1 MTARDEKAAGLD
13 LNGVWDHCVRIVPA
27 GQDESKKEHDDLGAR
42 SVVVRAKHAAQDDGG
57 NGVLIGGREALES
70 IYGRGEAVFGSV
82 GKLVH
87 RMEVGEAWR
96 RVRGEYEPERLRL
109 LRQDSEDEDEEIAP
123 LEALLAQARA
133 AMGRAAGG
141 RPKFR
146 MAGIVMRD
154 DEASTETVQDEIRK
168 ALGWN
173 AMGGTR
179 AVLVWDSVA
188 VAKAALEHCR
198 ELRANAEFAVVVSY
212 GKRIRVYPLRVREDD
227 GRRVPVRRR
236 DEGRSGH
243 SAAQGETKKGSARAD
258 GWDIWHEGWDAS
270 IDALRTS
277 KDRKTRAVIRQTRQ
291 GEEWVQEDR
300 GKALIGVEVD
310 GRVRWA
316 LADRPWT
323 PPMRASGERK
333 IDMGEE
339 WSKVVVWTPMG
350 RRATEALASCI
361 RAPKDRITLAGAEW
375 AAEGAALAALDLGHG
390 RAPWYDRLDRMTIK
404 VERDGEEE
412 DLLLVDEK
420 QSVPAGK
427 AFRTSDEHAR
437 EISRN
442 LHMTEQDSIRLK
454 LTKGQGDRKWSQEVA
469 VPLARKPRGRVH
481 VELRARQTPGQG
493 SAELELRSAQYEP
506 WRDAPQVVRFTRETP
521 DQKAVKPALILYEPA
536 KQAWSPEVFPKSLAY
551 AAGAANHERID
562 LNERQLNEIKK
573 WLQTSWG
580 PPPLNKE
587 HAVGSNGQLPD
598 KVRGKARR
606 GLENVLK
613 WTERELLE
621 TIKNGSIQR
630 AKKKVAVN
638 ALHGIHTWCFAKA
651 SPDVLEV
658 LIQATEGVGAI
669 RLGLQ
674 WDKDGA
680 RRAIWHG
687 LSRSVTSRD
696 AIERVLDGALR
707 AAEQDETGT
716 MKCDA
721 LAAASHLLARR
732 HIAGLLVLED
742 GRRAKAAAAIA
753 CEKIRRMSKRI
764 RQPRDGFNMRPGLQL
779 RYAVLLAGGLAR
791 VKDMKSEGLQCGT
804 ETAGKL
810 ADALAEAIG
819 TIDAQG
825 GSRYARE
832 LKPIMASLRDVFG
845 RDAQP
850 DSNLLKVLD
859 DDRAEHKAPRAK

>member
-1 MTARDEKAAGLD
+1 MSHAVTARDEKAAGLD
-13 LNGVWDHCVRIVPA
+13 LNGVWDHCVRIDTV
-27 GQDESKKEHDDLGAR
+27 GQGESKKEHDDLGAR
-42 SVVVRAKHAAQDDGG
+42 SVVVRAKPAARDDGS
-57 NGVLIGGREALES
+57 NGVLVGGREALES
-70 IYGRGEAVFGSV
+70 IYGRGEAVFGDV

-87 RMEVGEAWR
+87 RMEIGEAWR

-109 LRQDSEDEDEEIAP
+109 LRQDSEDGEEEIAP
-123 LEALLAQARA
+123 LDALLAQARA

-141 RPKFR
+141 SPKFR

-212 GKRIRVYPLRVREDD
+212 GKRIRVYPLRVREDG

-236 DEGRSGH
+236 DEGRSGQ
-243 SAAQGETKKGSARAD
+243 SIAQGETKEGSARAD

-270 IDALRTS
+270 IYALRTS

-300 GKALIGVEVD
+300 GRAVIGIKED

-323 PPMRASGERK
+323 PPMRASRERK
-333 IDMGEE
+333 IDIGEK

-350 RRATEALASCI
+350 RKATEALATCI
-361 RAPKDRITLAGAEW
+361 RAPKNQIMLAGAEW
-375 AAEGAALAALDLGHG
+375 AAEGAALAALDLGRG
-390 RAPWYDRLDRMTIK
+390 RVPWYDRLDRMTIK

-442 LHMTEQDSIRLK
+442 VYMDEHTDPIRLK
-454 LTKGQGDRKWSQEVA
+454 LTKGQGDRKWSQEVE
-469 VPLARKPRGRVH
+469 VPLARKPKGRAQ

-506 WRDAPQVVRFTRETP
+506 WRDAPQIVRFTRDAP
-521 DQKAVKPALILYEPA
+521 DQKAVKPALIQYEPA
-536 KQAWSPEVFPKSLAY
+536 KQAWSPEAFPKSLAD
-551 AAGAANHERID
+551 AAGTANDERID
-562 LNERQLNEIKK
+562 LNERQLEEIRR
-573 WLQTSWG
+573 WLRKPLGT
-580 PPPLNKE
+580 PPLNKE

-598 KVRGKARR
+598 KVRGMARQ

-630 AKKKVAVN
+630 AKKTVAVN

-651 SPDVLEV
+651 SPDVLEA

-669 RLGLQ
+669 RQGLQ
-674 WDKDGA
+674 WHEDGA

-687 LSRSVTSRD
+687 LGRSVTSRD

-707 AAEQDETGT
+707 AAGQDEMGT

-732 HIAGLLVLED
+732 HIASLLVLED
-742 GRRAKAAAAIA
+742 GRRAKEAAAIA
-753 CEKIRRMSKRI
+753 CEKIRLISKQICKRK
-764 RQPRDGFNMRPGLQL
+764 DGFNMWPGLQL

-791 VKDMKSEGLQCGT
+791 VKDMRSECLQCGT

-810 ADALAEAIG
+810 ADTIAEAIG
-819 TIDAQG
+819 TIDVRGGWNAQYAG
-825 GSRYARE
+825 G
-832 LKPIMASLRDVFG
+832 LKPIMESLSDVFG
-845 RDAQP
+845 RDVQP

-859 DDRAEHKAPRAK
+859 A

>member
-1 MTARDEKAAGLD
+1 MTARDEKTAGLD
-13 LNGVWDHCVRIVPA
+13 LNGIWDHCVRIVPV
-27 GQDESKKEHDDLGAR
+27 GQGESKKEHDDLGAR
-42 SVVVRAKHAAQDDGG
+42 SVVVRAKPASQDDGSK
-57 NGVLIGGREALES
+57 GVLVGGREALES

-87 RMEVGEAWR
+87 RMEVREAWR

-109 LRQDSEDEDEEIAP
+109 LRQGSEDEEIAP

-141 RPKFR
+141 SPKFR

-212 GKRIRVYPLRVREDD
+212 GKRIRIFPLRVREDD

-236 DEGRSGH
+236 DEGRSGQ
-243 SAAQGETKKGSARAD
+243 SAAQGETTEGSARAG

-270 IDALRTS
+270 VDALRTS
-277 KDRKTRAVIRQTRQ
+277 RDRKTRAVIRQTRQ
-291 GEEWVQEDR
+291 GEEWVQDDR
-300 GKALIGVEVD
+300 GKAVIGVKDD

-316 LADRPWT
+316 LANRPWT

-333 IDMGEE
+333 IDMGKG

-350 RRATEALASCI
+350 RKATEALASCI
-361 RAPKDRITLAGAEW
+361 RAPEDQITLAGAEW

-390 RAPWYDRLDRMTIK
+390 RVPWYDRLDRMTIK

-437 EISRN
+437 EISSN
-442 LHMTEQDSIRLK
+442 VYMTEDNDSILLK
-454 LTKGQGDRKWSQEVA
+454 LTKGQGDRKWSQEVE
-469 VPLARKPRGRVH
+469 VPLARKPKGRAH

-521 DQKAVKPALILYEPA
+521 DQEAVKPALILYEPA
-536 KQAWSPEVFPKSLAY
+536 KQAWNPEVVPRSLTY
-551 AAGAANHERID
+551 AAGMANDERIN
-562 LNERQLNEIKK
+562 LNERQLIEIRQ
-573 WLQTSWG
+573 WLRKPLGT
-580 PPPLNKE
+580 PPLNKE
-587 HAVGSNGQLPD
+587 QAVGTNGRLPD
-598 KVRGKARR
+598 NATGKARR

-613 WTERELLE
+613 WTEQELLE
-621 TIKNGSIQR
+621 AITNGNSPR

-638 ALHGIHTWCFAKA
+638 ALHGVHTWCFAKA
-651 SPDVLEV
+651 SPDVLEA

-669 RLGLQ
+669 RHGLQ
-674 WDKDGA
+674 WDDAGA

-687 LSRSVTSRD
+687 LGRSVTSRD
-696 AIERVLDGALR
+696 TIERVLDNALR
-707 AAEQDETGT
+707 AAGQDETGT

-742 GRRAKAAAAIA
+742 GRRAKEAATIA
-753 CEKIRRMSKRI
+753 CEKICRMSKLI
-764 RQPRDGFNMRPGLQL
+764 RQRKDGFNFPPGLQL

-791 VKDMKSEGLQCGT
+791 VKDMKSECLQCGT

-810 ADALAEAIG
+810 ANTLEEAIG
-819 TIDAQG
+819 TIDGQDGWNAQKANG
-825 GSRYARE
+825 

-845 RDAQP
+845 KGEQP
-850 DSNLLKVLD
+850 DSNLLKIILD
-859 DDRAEHKAPRAK
+859 TRSH

>member
-1 MTARDEKAAGLD
+1 MTVHGEKAAGLD
-13 LNGVWDHCVRIVPA
+13 LNGVWDHCVRIVPV

-42 SVVVRAKHAAQDDGG
+42 SVVVRAKPAAEDDGG

-82 GKLVH
+82 GKRVH
-87 RMEVGEAWR
+87 RMEIGEAWR
-96 RVRGEYEPERLRL
+96 RVRGEYEPERLSL
-109 LRQDSEDEDEEIAP
+109 LRQDSEDGDEEIAP

-179 AVLVWDSVA
+179 AVLVWDSIA
-188 VAKAALEHCR
+188 VAKAVLEHCR
-198 ELRANAEFAVVVSY
+198 ELRVNAEIAVVISY
-212 GKRIRVYPLRVREDD
+212 GKRVRVYPLRVREDE
-227 GRRVPVRRR
+227 GGLVPVRHR
-236 DEGRSGH
+236 DEGRSGR
-243 SAAQGETKKGSARAD
+243 SVAQAETKEGSAWAD

-270 IDALRTS
+270 VDALRTS

-300 GKALIGVEVD
+300 GKAVVRVKED
-310 GRVRWA
+310 GGARWA

-350 RRATEALASCI
+350 RKATEALASCI
-361 RAPKDRITLAGAEW
+361 RAPEDRITLAGAEW

-412 DLLLVDEK
+412 DLLLVDDN

-442 LHMTEQDSIRLK
+442 VYMTEQNDSIRLK

-469 VPLARKPRGRVH
+469 VPLARKPKGRAH

-521 DQKAVKPALILYEPA
+521 NQEAVKPALILYGPA
-536 KQAWSPEVFPKSLAY
+536 EQAWRPGVFPKSLAY
-551 AAGAANHERID
+551 AAGTANDERID
-562 LNERQLNEIKK
+562 LNERQLEEIRR
-573 WLQTSWG
+573 WLGKPLGT
-580 PPPLNKE
+580 PPLNKE
-587 HAVGSNGQLPD
+587 HAVGTNGQLPD
-598 KVRGKARR
+598 NVTGKARR

-613 WTERELLE
+613 WTEQELLE

-651 SPDVLEV
+651 SLDVLEA

-669 RLGLQ
+669 RQGLQ
-674 WDKDGA
+674 WDSDGA

-687 LSRSVTSRD
+687 LGRSVTSRD

-707 AAEQDETGT
+707 AAELDETGT

-742 GRRAKAAAAIA
+742 GRRAKEAAAIA
-753 CEKIRRMSKRI
+753 CEKIRRVSKQI
-764 RQPRDGFNMRPGLQL
+764 RKRKDGFNMWPGLQL

-791 VKDMKSEGLQCGT
+791 VKDMKSECLQCGT

-810 ADALAEAIG
+810 ADTLTEAIG
-819 TIDAQG
+819 TIDVQG
-825 GSRYARE
+825 GWNVRYAGG
-832 LKPIMASLRDVFG
+832 LKPIMVSLRDVFG
-845 RDAQP
+845 RDEQP
-850 DSNLLKVLD
+850 DSNLLKMLD
-859 DDRAEHKAPRAK
+859 A